1 MTEKKKFVGIQE
13 NELRAIGT
21 VIEDPQIVPD
31 GDGECA
37 FINLECITAE
47 LGANGQWVETPIII
61 PFICRDQGKVKTIRN
76 YVKTGRELLLK
87 GYYKSWQAGGE
98 TKHGFIMT
106 FMRLGRSPYVPKEE
120 NAEAAAPLPPV

>member
-13 NELRAIGT
+13 NELRAQGT

-37 FINLECITAE
+37 FLSLECITPE
-47 LGANGQWVETPIII
+47 LGGNGQWVETPVII
-61 PFICRDQGKVKTIRN
+61 PIICRDQGKVKTVKN
-76 YVKTGRELLLK
+76 YVKTGRELLVK
-87 GYYKSWQAGGE
+87 GYYKSWQVGDE

-106 FMRLGRSPYVPKEE
+106 FMRLGRSPYVPKDDG
-120 NAEAAAPLPPV
+120 EANVPLPPV